1 MESADVFHKIAYF
14 CRLLQFL
21 SYRPLKR
28 VWADPPSAV
37 GVSVNCL
44 LPTVFAHSQLYTVH
58 SLLSTVFCPLPTVH
72 CLLFAVHCR
81 LSSTPC
87 PLSTTLPTPYC
98 VYCPQSTIHS
108 PLSTAAVLCPLS
120 TTLWPL
126 STATLHFA
134 NCISPASFVLLAFS
148 KVTACTKI

>member
-1 MESADVFHKIAYF
+1 MDSADVFHKIAYF
-14 CRLLQFL
+14 CRLFALQTFL

-37 GVSVNCL
+37 RISVNCL
-44 LPTVFAHSQLYTVH
+44 LPTVIAHSQLCTVH

-72 CLLFAVHCR
+72 CLLFTVHCR
-81 LSSTPC
+81 LSTFHC

-126 STATLHFA
+126 STATSPLCMLYLPCVFGS
-134 NCISPASFVLLAFS
+134 ISF
-148 KVTACTKI
+148 